1 MFELTKYLSR
11 RAAEEHFFIIIIV
24 FNKAQIWWH
33 LHYSCSILQHLRR
46 SASRLE
52 RVIDHKR
59 CDTLLLKEVSSSRSL
74 LSSANRV
81 TRCLPLLQNVFTQKF
96 TPRTKLNGTISLLV
110 PSTYKPLP
118 KNIDTCLM
126 RHHNQHQHHQS
137 VKKIFKQI
145 PIRWPLTC
153 RLLLKYNVKS
163 PFA

>member
-74 LSSANRV
+74 LSSANEV
-81 TRCLPLLQNVFTQKF
+81 TRCLPELQNVFSKDSLHKNL
-96 TPRTKLNGTISLLV
+96 PREQNWMEQYLYWYQVHISH
-110 PSTYKPLP
+110 YP
-118 KNIDTCLM
+118 KTLTHVWCVIIININII
-126 RHHNQHQHHQS
+126 NQWKRYLSRYQS
-137 VKKIFKQI
+137 VDH
-145 PIRWPLTC
+145 WHAAC
-153 RLLLKYNVKS
+153 C
-163 PFA
+163 